1 MEETRLDKH
10 GLELVWGK
18 IKAAVQGL
26 RTKVGTADLTT
37 TSKDLSGAVNE
48 LKNEITD
55 IKYPTPTSNI
65 VYQSTNGA
73 VRSIIV
79 NNMLVIS
86 GRDVN
91 ITFNTREIVLGTVVL
106 PTGYTNTG
114 VDIGGSWS
122 SSAGN
127 TGTIWFNTQNQ
138 LRIFSQST
146 STIQYINFAL
156 SIPLKRTNA

>member
-1 MEETRLDKH
+1 MANVPKQIADADHYGRVKICD
-10 GLELVWGK
+10 ELTDTNKEFGADDGV
-18 IKAAVQGL
+18 AVAP
-26 RTKVGTADLTT
+26 KV
-37 TSKDLSGAVNE
+37 VNQI
-48 LKNEITD
+48 KNEITD

-114 VDIGGSWS
+114 VEIGGSWS

-127 TGTIWFNTQNQ
+127 TGTVWFNTQNQ

-146 STIQYINFAL
+146 STIQYVNFAL